1 MRSWGAGEWTKDA
14 WGIRREGFVEM
25 DLSEKELEFVS
36 RLEFC
41 KFASINTDGSP
52 HVTPTW
58 FLLEGGRGE
67 GGDHKLII
75 TTAEKT
81 VKVQNVRRDPR
92 VSVLIDDKLSYVTL
106 VGRAVIDAERDAN
119 EDTRR
124 MAVRS
129 VGETAANGILPGILK
144 VKHVSIVMT
153 PEKVMSYNV

>member
-1 MRSWGAGEWTKDA
+1 MACDRGAQENGRKTRVEFD
-14 WGIRREGFVEM
+14 EGFLEM
-25 DLSEKELEFVS
+25 DLSEKQLEFVS

-58 FLLEGGRGE
+58 FLLEGG

-81 VKVQNVRRDPR
+81 VKVQNVSRDQR

-106 VGRAVIDAERDAN
+106 VGRAVIDGERDAN

-129 VGETAANGILPGILK
+129 VGETAANGI
-144 VKHVSIVMT
+144 
-153 PEKVMSYNV
+153 